1 MRVSL
6 YEKWVTFQRG
16 VAFPSEDLPFVLME
30 FQRAASHA
38 RGYWR
43 SYDTRVRGYILTHA
57 EERLVAKVRRW
68 TAEAGIVV
76 EEDEDEDEEAETGS
90 ENERNSGL
98 VINASYTPV
107 CGATSSSS
115 SSKPLLLAPSCKNP
129 TATSSSPEVQESIV
143 SDTETDS
150 TTPSEEEAHDWK
162 SGARIGEAKKP
173 GPGVRHSTSRV
184 QAPKDRNSFNGNSVP
199 SSQQQQQIGYVR
211 RRRER
216 RQPWP
221 RSVGARQASSA
232 TRAIPEN
239 RVSYPVTTP
248 KRSNC
253 GLGSAVQS
261 SHGRPLNSESTS
273 SSYSALCTAFVP
285 LCTLDTRSNDDGSRE
300 VLNAVRRHP
309 RFVNSRADAEIR
321 PVNASTRLQSSSTSS
336 TESCTSVDMAVTLND
351 LKRSFPPLVLASL
364 AGELIAPG
372 QYLGDEVIRL
382 VLAVLRLSYP
392 RTHILLLNACESL
405 AAVQMDTVP
414 GYAEELLAIVPDR
427 VDREVGACHYAVLH
441 LCFGS
446 GNKQAF
452 C

>member
-1 MRVSL
+1 M
-6 YEKWVTFQRG
+6 
-16 VAFPSEDLPFVLME
+16 
-30 FQRAASHA
+30 
-38 RGYWR
+38 
-43 SYDTRVRGYILTHA
+43 
-57 EERLVAKVRRW
+57 
-68 TAEAGIVV
+68 
-76 EEDEDEDEEAETGS
+76 
-90 ENERNSGL
+90 
-98 VINASYTPV
+98 
-107 CGATSSSS
+107 
-115 SSKPLLLAPSCKNP
+115 
-129 TATSSSPEVQESIV
+129 
-143 SDTETDS
+143 
-150 TTPSEEEAHDWK
+150 
-162 SGARIGEAKKP
+162 
-173 GPGVRHSTSRV
+173 
-184 QAPKDRNSFNGNSVP
+184 
-199 SSQQQQQIGYVR
+199 
-211 RRRER
+211 
-216 RQPWP
+216 
-221 RSVGARQASSA
+221 
-232 TRAIPEN
+232 
-239 RVSYPVTTP
+239 
-248 KRSNC
+248 
-253 GLGSAVQS
+253 QS

-336 TESCTSVDMAVTLND
+336 ASSTSSPISNANADVESCTSVDMAVTLND

-452 C
+452 ARYYDSLEGQLCLAVAQNLADLLWALGGFESLPERRPVVQRFPCPRQNAPNCALHAALICRALYLDTNISVVTSAAVAHFRKSLGDLLQQCRQEFPSFLQLQRLPWPDFTQRHFRGSSKGLIVTTKPATASSFTNVTGNVNVAGLEYAPQGHLTDGKVKQGKSSLVAPSVSIAVQTELSNQSHCAKCV

>member
-1 MRVSL
+1 M
-6 YEKWVTFQRG
+6 KG
-16 VAFPSEDLPFVLME
+16 D
-30 FQRAASHA
+30 
-38 RGYWR
+38 
-43 SYDTRVRGYILTHA
+43 
-57 EERLVAKVRRW
+57 
-68 TAEAGIVV
+68 
-76 EEDEDEDEEAETGS
+76 
-90 ENERNSGL
+90 
-98 VINASYTPV
+98 
-107 CGATSSSS
+107 
-115 SSKPLLLAPSCKNP
+115 
-129 TATSSSPEVQESIV
+129 
-143 SDTETDS
+143 
-150 TTPSEEEAHDWK
+150 
-162 SGARIGEAKKP
+162 
-173 GPGVRHSTSRV
+173 
-184 QAPKDRNSFNGNSVP
+184 
-199 SSQQQQQIGYVR
+199 
-211 RRRER
+211 
-216 RQPWP
+216 
-221 RSVGARQASSA
+221 SVGARHASSA

-239 RVSYPVTTP
+239 RVSYPVTTL

-336 TESCTSVDMAVTLND
+336 ASSTSSPISNANADVESCTSVDMAVTLND

-452 C
+452 SSSSSEFGGFVVGFGWL